1 MKNTKKKTKKTNLN
15 EMEKATG
22 GVGIPFSLNST
33 QLEST
38 RSISE
43 NELAGLSRLQKLGEI
58 LERRHISLP
67 EFDHKSK
74 ILELMRPSYDR
85 LDNGYQPL
93 G

>member
-1 MKNTKKKTKKTNLN
+1 MKNSKKKTKKTNLN

-22 GVGIPFSLNST
+22 GVGIPFSLHF
-33 QLEST
+33 EST

-43 NELAGLSRLQKLGEI
+43 NELASLSRLKKLGEI

-67 EFDHKSK
+67 ELNHKSK
-74 ILELMRPSYDR
+74 ILELMRPSSD
-85 LDNGYQPL
+85 LLGNEYQPL

>member
-1 MKNTKKKTKKTNLN
+1 MKNSKKTKKTNLK

-22 GVGIPFSLNST
+22 GVGIPFSINV
-33 QLEST
+33 EST

>member
-1 MKNTKKKTKKTNLN
+1 MKNSKKKTKKTNLN

-22 GVGIPFSLNST
+22 GVGIPFSLHV
-33 QLEST
+33 ESI

>member
-1 MKNTKKKTKKTNLN
+1 MKNSKKKTKKTNLN

-22 GVGIPFSLNST
+22 GVGLQF
-33 QLEST
+33 EST

-43 NELAGLSRLQKLGEI
+43 NELAGLSRLKKLGEI

-67 EFDHKSK
+67 EFDHKSQ
-74 ILELMRPSYDR
+74 ILELMRPSYD
-85 LDNGYQPL
+85 LIGNEYQPL

>member
-1 MKNTKKKTKKTNLN
+1 MKNSKKKTKKTNLN

-22 GVGIPFSLNST
+22 GVGLHF
-33 QLEST
+33 EST

-43 NELAGLSRLQKLGEI
+43 NELAGLSRLKKLGEI

-67 EFDHKSK
+67 ELNHKSQ

-85 LDNGYQPL
+85 LGNEYQPL

>member
-1 MKNTKKKTKKTNLN
+1 MKNSKKKTKKTNLN

-22 GVGIPFSLNST
+22 GVDIPFSLH
-33 QLEST
+33 LEST

-67 EFDHKSK
+67 ELNHKSK
-74 ILELMRPSYDR
+74 ILELMRPSYD
-85 LDNGYQPL
+85 LLGNEHQPL

>member
-1 MKNTKKKTKKTNLN
+1 MKNSKKKTKKTNLN

-22 GVGIPFSLNST
+22 GVGIPFSLHV
-33 QLEST
+33 EST